1 MERHRG
7 KLRQFSF
14 EVKYE
19 PGSTSPSDYGS
30 RNPRNFSDRDKET
43 MENEKDEETIL
54 INIIKNISTCTAVST
69 AHIIRQYD
77 KDEVLKQLLQDV
89 KSERQSEIIKNSPNA
104 KVFSELAIV
113 EGIIVRG
120 DRVQVTTYY
129 IPRVIAAA
137 HEGHMGIEKTIQNV
151 RERCWFPS
159 ISKLCKEFVE
169 TCHPGC
175 SSAVGQVSPPVIQEK
190 KEAVRP
196 WQDCHADFKG
206 PIEGPGGYYFHVL
219 IDEYSKWPE
228 IAVTRSTDF
237 DSLSP
242 MLER

>member
-1 MERHRG
+1 
-7 KLRQFSF
+7 
-14 EVKYE
+14 
-19 PGSTSPSDYGS
+19 
-30 RNPRNFSDRDKET
+30 

-54 INIIKNISTCTAVST
+54 INRVKDISTCTAVST
-69 AHIIRQYD
+69 ADIIRQYD
-77 KDEVLKQLLQDV
+77 RDDVLKQLRQDV
-89 KSERQSEIIKNSPNA
+89 KTGRQSEMIKNSPYA
-104 KVFSELAIV
+104 KVFSELAMV
-113 EGIIVRG
+113 DGIIVHG
-120 DRVQVTTYY
+120 DRVLVPTYY
-129 IPRVIAAA
+129 VPRVIAAA

-196 WQDCHADFKG
+196 WQVCHADFKG
-206 PIEGPGGYYFHVL
+206 PIGGPRGYYFHVL

-237 DSLSP
+237 ENLF
-242 MLER
+242 MLLERSFATHGIPEKIFHHNGRAPL